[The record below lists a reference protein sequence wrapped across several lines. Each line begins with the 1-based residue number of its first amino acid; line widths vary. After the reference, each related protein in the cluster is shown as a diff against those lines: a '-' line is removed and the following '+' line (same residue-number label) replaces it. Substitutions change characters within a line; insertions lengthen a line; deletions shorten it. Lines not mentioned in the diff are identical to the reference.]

1 MRDRLRIG
9 TRGSTLALRQA
20 EVVAERLRHA
30 WPALAVEVVPI
41 RTSGD
46 RLASASLAE
55 VGGKGLFV
63 KEIEEALRD
72 ARVEVA
78 VHSLKDLPSEVT
90 KGLVLAAF
98 PERED
103 PRDALVSRAEG
114 GVAAL
119 PAGARV
125 GTSSPRRRVQLLARR
140 PDVVAQPIRG
150 NVDTRLRRLE
160 ERAYDA
166 VVLAAAGLRR
176 LGLRPRHAVVLD
188 PDEMLPAVGQGTLA
202 VEVREDDGATLERVA
217 AVDDPTTRQAALA
230 ERAFLGAIG
239 GSCTTP
245 LAGYALLEG
254 GRLRLR
260 AWLATLDGAR
270 ILREDRTM
278 SAEDPEALGRAVA
291 EAMLAR
297 GAREIVGGSRGP

>member
-1 MRDRLRIG
+1 
-9 TRGSTLALRQA
+9 
-20 EVVAERLRHA
+20 
-30 WPALAVEVVPI
+30 
-41 RTSGD
+41 
-46 RLASASLAE
+46 
-55 VGGKGLFV
+55 
-63 KEIEEALRD
+63 
-72 ARVEVA
+72 
-78 VHSLKDLPSEVT
+78 
-90 KGLVLAAF
+90 
-98 PERED
+98 
-103 PRDALVSRAEG
+103 
-114 GVAAL
+114 
-119 PAGARV
+119 
-125 GTSSPRRRVQLLARR
+125 
-140 PDVVAQPIRG
+140 
-150 NVDTRLRRLE
+150 
-160 ERAYDA
+160 
-166 VVLAAAGLRR
+166 
-176 LGLRPRHAVVLD
+176 
-188 PDEMLPAVGQGTLA
+188 MLPAVGQGTLA